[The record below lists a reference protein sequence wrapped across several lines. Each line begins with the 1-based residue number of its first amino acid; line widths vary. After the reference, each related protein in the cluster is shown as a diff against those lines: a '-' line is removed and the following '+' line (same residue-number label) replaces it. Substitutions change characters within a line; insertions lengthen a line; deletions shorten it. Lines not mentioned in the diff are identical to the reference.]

1 MATDF
6 KYASQSDLKNYF
18 NRFGDFDQKVLI
30 FPTLTSGSLHLFRD
44 CGYVDTLFVNGEEL
58 AAAQSTSGAVNV
70 NGEWFYNSATNQVEY
85 YNSSYSSTTINDQMF
100 ESGVDFATFI
110 DQQLVN
116 ASMELDGL
124 LAGRYPVP
132 IPKHPQYDANST
144 TVSAVPEYDALIIK
158 ATCLITAANLIMGK
172 EGVTEESDGLYNKV
186 TNMDG
191 TGIVDRLRKGEY
203 KLAFEVDSGDSKG
216 KPRAGSGN
224 GGSMDIVETGG
235 AYVGEPYDNILITC
249 TTSGAYG
256 VAIVKVAYMGNDKI
270 QGSEKTNIKVTGG
283 LQSIHSGWYARF
295 HGASMTSGDTW
306 EVGLYSETRKI
317 SNAESG
323 AIQLTRR
330 GYGI

>member
-6 KYASQSDLKNYF
+6 SYATQTDLKNYF
-18 NRFGDFDQKVLI
+18 NNFGDFDQKVQI
-30 FPTLTSGSLHLFRD
+30 FPTSSALNIHTFQD
-44 CGYVDTLFVNGEEL
+44 TGYVSMLFINGDEGTKVT
-58 AAAQSTSGAVNV
+58 STPNTNGDFKYIADENVVVYFNSG
-70 NGEWFYNSATNQVEY
+70 YTATTVHEQ
-85 YNSSYSSTTINDQMF
+85 IF
-100 ESGVDFATFI
+100 EAGVDFATFI

-132 IPKHPQYDANST
+132 IPKHPQYDANT
-144 TVSAVPEYDALIIK
+144 ATVSAVPEYDALIIK
-158 ATCLITAANLIMGK
+158 ATCLIAASNLIMGK
-172 EGVTEESDGLYNKV
+172 EGITEESDGLYNKV

-203 KLAFEVDSGDSKG
+203 KLAYEVDANDSKG

-224 GGSMDIVETGG
+224 GGTMDIVETGG
-235 AYVGEPYDNILITC
+235 AYSGEPYENLLITC
-249 TTSGAYG
+249 TTGGAYG
-256 VAIVKVAYMGNDKI
+256 VAIVKVAYYGSDKI
-270 QGSEKTNIKVTGG
+270 QGSETTNIKITGG
-283 LQSIHSGWYARF
+283 LQHIHGGWYCRF
-295 HGASMTSGDTW
+295 QGASMSSADTW

-323 AIQLTRR
+323 AISLTRR